1 MTISWAVVA
10 AARRAP
16 RGRCRASR
24 AAAATRPTR
33 TRTQMHNDQRQ
44 APPLRVGGVLG
55 GSAPYPE
62 PSPLRQGRVTGLRNP
77 TTPTLL
83 ARERR
88 RGRPPGTRLSPLQQ
102 GGGRGAC
109 LSSTQERA
117 KASALAHLAP
127 RGPGWSSAGPNLA
140 RGLGSSS
147 GGGLPPRSLRRGR
160 RSSAPRT
167 TIYRHRAKDFTS
179 AQQPTLQP
187 PGQSSDWLTPAPPYG
202 RRPAPVPSPLSL
214 ASRPA
219 VESAEHRFRSV
230 RDLPSPWAVVGRTYG
245 WRP

>member
-24 AAAATRPTR
+24 AAAATRPIAR
-33 TRTQMHNDQRQ
+33 
-44 APPLRVGGVLG
+44 APKCTTTNAKHRHFVWGGVLG

-160 RSSAPRT
+160 RSSAPRA

-179 AQQPTLQP
+179 VQRQHYNRQASPRTGSP
-187 PGQSSDWLTPAPPYG
+187 RRRRMAAAPP
-202 RRPAPVPSPLSL
+202 P
-214 ASRPA
+214 SRP
-219 VESAEHRFRSV
+219 RFRFV
-230 RDLPSPWAVVGRTYG
+230 SPGG
-245 WRP
+245 

>member
-24 AAAATRPTR
+24 AAAATRPIAR
-33 TRTQMHNDQRQ
+33 
-44 APPLRVGGVLG
+44 APKCTTTNAKHRHFVWGGVLG
-55 GSAPYPE
+55 GSPPYPE
-62 PSPLRQGRVTGLRNP
+62 PSPLRLGRVTGLRNP

-83 ARERR
+83 ARKRR

-127 RGPGWSSAGPNLA
+127 GAQAGPQ
-140 RGLGSSS
+140 RGQISLGA
-147 GGGLPPRSLRRGR
+147 
-160 RSSAPRT
+160 SAPR
-167 TIYRHRAKDFTS
+167 RAAASRRARFG
-179 AQQPTLQP
+179 AAA
-187 PGQSSDWLTPAPPYG
+187 APPHLAQ
-202 RRPAPVPSPLSL
+202 RSTDTAPKISQALNANITTARPVLGLAHPGAAVWPPPRPRPVPAFACVSP
-214 ASRPA
+214 
-219 VESAEHRFRSV
+219 
-230 RDLPSPWAVVGRTYG
+230 GG
-245 WRP
+245 